1 MIKIK
6 LMRKIKGKYLIKE
19 YEQKYGSLKKA
30 KEQFEKNP
38 DMLLELDLEEWEYF
52 QDHPEEELE
61 QEHLIYAPQGFSGL
75 I

>member
-1 MIKIK
+1 MIKIR

-30 KEQFEKNP
+30 KEQFEKTP
-38 DMLLELDLEEWEYF
+38 GMLLELDLEEWEYF

-61 QEHLIYAPQGFSGL
+61 QGQIIYALKDFQGL